1 MSRSSRHSRSR
12 VPTKRPANEL
22 ARGAGTGW
30 TEALGGIG
38 LCLIVWWAAD
48 RARRWAPA
56 NVSASLAERP
66 AEHVATAHHRLWSS
80 RSRIPLRNEESDDL
94 ASSAQP
100 RRVPADRSSAGSAVK
115 SSPEHGHVD
124 EGGGGHQAEP
134 YGGAGLCAS
143 RVGHRSTE
151 CVHGLVQVV
160 PEAVGGHCVL
170 SRRGEQ
176 RLSALFLGAVCCR
189 RA

>member
-22 ARGAGTGW
+22 ARGAETGW

-66 AEHVATAHHRLWSS
+66 AEHVATAHMFRW
-80 RSRIPLRNEESDDL
+80 PFGLRGWVTNP
-94 ASSAQP
+94 Q
-100 RRVPADRSSAGSAVK
+100 RY
-115 SSPEHGHVD
+115 
-124 EGGGGHQAEP
+124 GGGHD
-134 YGGAGLCAS
+134 
-143 RVGHRSTE
+143 RVS
-151 CVHGLVQVV
+151 
-160 PEAVGGHCVL
+160 
-170 SRRGEQ
+170 
-176 RLSALFLGAVCCR
+176 
-189 RA
+189 

>member
-48 RARRWAPA
+48 RARRWAPT

-80 RSRIPLRNEESDDL
+80 RRTIGDRSPIGLRVTGGWCLREDPMFLTGLGLARTEGDDCRRDHPSSRTSPTPPCHGSGCAGAGTSAFADVLVDGLRRRG
-94 ASSAQP
+94 P
-100 RRVPADRSSAGSAVK
+100 RR
-115 SSPEHGHVD
+115 
-124 EGGGGHQAEP
+124 
-134 YGGAGLCAS
+134 
-143 RVGHRSTE
+143 
-151 CVHGLVQVV
+151 
-160 PEAVGGHCVL
+160 
-170 SRRGEQ
+170 
-176 RLSALFLGAVCCR
+176 
-189 RA
+189 